1 MLGKQGRLVRFYV
14 AAADFDRALGRAADM
29 NAALCAIDRA
39 ALHREA
45 AAIDEHASLLSG
57 HLTGMQH
64 RGRFFAAR
72 HENSNLFAAH
82 GAAGKVRLTLD
93 RDRVV
98 RL

>member
-1 MLGKQGRLVRFYV
+1 
-14 AAADFDRALGRAADM
+14 M

-39 ALHREA
+39 AVHREA

-57 HLTGMQH
+57 DFAGMQH

-82 GAAGKVRLTLD
+82 GAAGKVRLALD
-93 RDRVV
+93 RDRGV

>member
-1 MLGKQGRLVRFYV
+1 
-14 AAADFDRALGRAADM
+14 M

-45 AAIDEHASLLSG
+45 AAIDEHAGLLSEDFA
-57 HLTGMQH
+57 GMQR

-72 HENSNLFAAH
+72 HEKAGLPAAH
-82 GAAGKVRLTLD
+82 GAAGKVRLALD
-93 RDRVV
+93 RDRGV